1 MAICCAFGAG
11 AESQIEM
18 ADMADNSMEKEAKHI
33 GRCSYLNSCL
43 NYYPS

>member
-18 ADMADNSMEKEAKHI
+18 VIHGSPIEKEVKHT
-33 GRCSYLNSCL
+33 GRCPYLNS
-43 NYYPS
+43 YPS